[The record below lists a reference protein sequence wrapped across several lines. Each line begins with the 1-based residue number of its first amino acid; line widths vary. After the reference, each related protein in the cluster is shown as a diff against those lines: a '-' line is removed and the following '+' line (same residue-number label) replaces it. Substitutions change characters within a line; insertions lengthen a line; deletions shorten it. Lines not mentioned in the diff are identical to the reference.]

1 MGKRTERL
9 NERKK
14 NIITQLIEEYDIHTA
29 DDIQDALKDLLGR
42 TIESMLTAELDNHLG
57 YDPYERTDSAN
68 ARNGKKQKTLRSKYG
83 EIPIE
88 VPQEREGSFEPQ
100 IVKKRQKDIS
110 SIEDKII
117 SMYAKG
123 LTTRQISEQIED
135 IYGFEV
141 SDGMISDI
149 TDKLLPDIQDWQQG
163 PLSSV
168 YPIIFI
174 DAVHF
179 SVRDNHVIKK
189 LAAYVILGINEDGRK
204 EVLSIQIG
212 ENESS
217 KYWLSILDELKNRG
231 VKDILILCADGLV
244 DLLESGNL

>member
-1 MGKRTERL
+1 
-9 NERKK
+9 
-14 NIITQLIEEYDIHTA
+14 
-29 DDIQDALKDLLGR
+29 
-42 TIESMLTAELDNHLG
+42 
-57 YDPYERTDSAN
+57 
-68 ARNGKKQKTLRSKYG
+68 
-83 EIPIE
+83 
-88 VPQEREGSFEPQ
+88 
-100 IVKKRQKDIS
+100 
-110 SIEDKII
+110 
-117 SMYAKG
+117 MYAKG

-141 SDGMISDI
+141 SDGMVSDI
-149 TDKLLPDIQDWQQG
+149 TDKLLPDIQDWQQR
-163 PLSSV
+163 PLSSI

-217 KYWLSILDELKNRG
+217 KYWLSVLNELKNRG
-231 VKDILILCADGLV
+231 VKDILILCADGLSGIK
-244 DLLESGNL
+244 ESINVTFPNTEYQRCLVHQVRNTLRYVADKDKKNLQLTLKQYTMHLQKNMVIPE

>member
-1 MGKRTERL
+1 MGKRRERL
-9 NERKK
+9 NEGKK
-14 NIITQLIEEYDIHTA
+14 NIIAQLIQEYDIHTA
-29 DDIQDALKDLLGR
+29 EDIQDALKDLLGG
-42 TIESMLTAELDNHLG
+42 TIESMLTAEFYNHLG
-57 YDPYERTDSAN
+57 YDKYERTDSAN
-68 ARNGKKQKTLRSKYG
+68 ARNGKKQKTLCSKYG

-88 VPQEREGSFEPQ
+88 VPHDREGSFEPQ

-123 LTTRQISEQIED
+123 LTTTQISEQIED

-149 TDKLLPDIQDWQQG
+149 TDKLLPDIQDWQQR

-174 DAVHF
+174 DAVYF

-204 EVLSIQIG
+204 EVLSIQID

-217 KYWLSILDELKNRG
+217 K
-231 VKDILILCADGLV
+231 
-244 DLLESGNL
+244 